1 VAELLVC
8 RRFDIFRRFSW
19 LRSINLN
26 VRILLTTLMC
36 SSLVGCAT
44 FSHRPVA
51 ENVVRCREQCQA
63 GLEASRRGHAGQ
75 AYEQFAEAVK
85 SCPAD
90 ERARRLHAE
99 ALWEQGETTRA
110 IDEMLEASR
119 LSGGDPAMLV
129 RVGEMYLAS
138 GSANRA
144 AQYATA
150 AIGAAPQMAE
160 AWALEGDVL
169 RQREDYA
176 GALSR
181 YHRALSYRSD
191 FPTVQFAV
199 SEIYLQQGRHS
210 RALATLAA
218 LSQQYEAD
226 ATPQRLFVLRA
237 TCLKSLNRPHEAA
250 DQLELAARAAPAT
263 PDLLFELADCR
274 CRCGQPDAARLAAEH
289 ALALEPAHE
298 GSRRLLAQL
307 DRARDAGPTP
317 HRY

>member
-1 VAELLVC
+1 LPIC
-8 RRFDIFRRFSW
+8 RPFDIFRHFSW
-19 LRSINLN
+19 QRSINLN
-26 VRILLTTLMC
+26 VRILQLATLTCGLLT
-36 SSLVGCAT
+36 GCAT

-51 ENVVRCREQCQA
+51 DNVVRCREQCQA
-63 GLEASRRGHAGQ
+63 GLEASRRGQ
-75 AYEQFAEAVK
+75 AAQAHELFAEAVK
-85 SCPAD
+85 SCPVD

-99 ALWEQGETTRA
+99 ALWEQGETNAA
-110 IDEMLEASR
+110 IDEMQEASR

-144 AQYATA
+144 AHYATTA
-150 AIGAAPQMAE
+150 VSSAPHLAE

-169 RQREDYA
+169 RQREDYP
-176 GALSR
+176 GALAR
-181 YHRALSYRSD
+181 YHRALSYRPD
-191 FPTVQFAV
+191 FPAVQYAV

-226 ATPQRLFVLRA
+226 AAPQRLFVLRA
-237 TCLKSLNRPHEAA
+237 ACLKSLNRPREAA

-274 CRCGQPDAARLAAEH
+274 CRSGEPAAARAAAEQ

-307 DRARDAGPTP
+307 DRARDAGPSA
-317 HRY
+317 HHY